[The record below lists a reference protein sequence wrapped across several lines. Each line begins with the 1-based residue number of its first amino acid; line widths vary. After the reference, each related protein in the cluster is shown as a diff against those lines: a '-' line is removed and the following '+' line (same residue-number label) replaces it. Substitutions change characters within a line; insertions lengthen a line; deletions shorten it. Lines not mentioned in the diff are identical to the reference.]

1 MYASVH
7 TQKFVW
13 YIELENTVFH
23 HHKKLI
29 LSKIFTID
37 TLQLSYEA
45 EIWDVFFL
53 IRSMI

>member
-13 YIELENTVFH
+13 YIELENTVCH

-29 LSKIFTID
+29 LSKTFTID

-45 EIWDVFFL
+45 EIWDVFF
-53 IRSMI
+53 